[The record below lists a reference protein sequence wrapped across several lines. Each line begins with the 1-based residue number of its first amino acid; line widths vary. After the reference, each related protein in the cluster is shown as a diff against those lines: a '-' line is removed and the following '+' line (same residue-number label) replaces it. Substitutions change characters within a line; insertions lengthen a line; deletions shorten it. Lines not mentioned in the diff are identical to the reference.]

1 MIGDRELNI
10 GPLRSAIGA
19 WRDMNDKRA
28 MSMKSPDAQQVKDIN
43 DQELY
48 LLRDIAGEAM
58 QLLDEIDW
66 QAGEDGVNKHD

>member
-1 MIGDRELNI
+1 MIGDRELNT
-10 GPLRSAIGA
+10 GPLKSAIEA

-66 QAGEDGVNKHD
+66 QAGEEEVNKHD